1 MKKYLLFALMLIV
14 LVLTSCEKEGWK
26 SHAKRTFITESHII
40 EMEVS
45 DSPWGASEG
54 THMESFF
61 TGHWED
67 TGEESFFKVNAIE
80 GFTFEEGYIYTL
92 YIEILRYENP
102 PSEMYPYKYK
112 LIRIKS
118 KTKA

>member
-1 MKKYLLFALMLIV
+1 MLIA

-54 THMESFF
+54 THM
-61 TGHWED
+61 
-67 TGEESFFKVNAIE
+67 ESFFKVNAIE

-118 KTKA
+118 QTKA